1 MAIQCF
7 RYEKLNLKAMGFL
20 IDTGSD
26 TRLTQQIIVVTR
38 YMTNFTRPIHPIVTD
53 CQNHYYTDVT
63 RLDQLIVIGT
73 RQCTMSKITR
83 LTHPIVIV
91 RKILCNTIHHLID
104 LPDYH

>member
-38 YMTNFTRPIHPIVTD
+38 YMTMSNFTRPIHPIVTD
-53 CQNHYYTDVT
+53 RQNHYYTESHQIEPTDF
-63 RLDQLIVIGT
+63 
-73 RQCTMSKITR
+73 RQYT
-83 LTHPIVIV
+83 
-91 RKILCNTIHHLID
+91 
-104 LPDYH
+104 PD